1 MYRYMYL
8 SYLCPAPGGQ
18 QYRYMYL
25 SYLCPTPVLV
35 FA

>member
-8 SYLCPAPGGQ
+8 SYLCPAPGQ

>member
-1 MYRYMYL
+1 MYL